1 VGTTTLNTCN
11 PASVNGAIGSADYLF
26 LALGGQDGE
35 VGAFTAGPTNYN
47 ATFVAAN
54 SGTGG
59 LPATNVQ
66 LGGGSRQLT
75 ASSDDPGVFTH
86 AAANSAWTAF
96 TVAIAPAL
104 TVDTIMT
111 GYDMGV
117 NPRAY

>member
-1 VGTTTLNTCN
+1 M
-11 PASVNGAIGSADYLF
+11 
-26 LALGGQDGE
+26 
-35 VGAFTAGPTNYN
+35 
-47 ATFVAAN
+47 
-54 SGTGG
+54 
-59 LPATNVQ
+59 
-66 LGGGSRQLT
+66 T
-75 ASSDDPGVFTH
+75 ASSDNPGVFTH